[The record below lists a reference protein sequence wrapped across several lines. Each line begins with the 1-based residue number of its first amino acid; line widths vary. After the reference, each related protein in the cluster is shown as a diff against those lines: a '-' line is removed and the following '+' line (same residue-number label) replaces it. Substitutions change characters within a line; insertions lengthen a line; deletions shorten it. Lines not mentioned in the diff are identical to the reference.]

1 MKKILIYSNGEK
13 LGDGII
19 KLPFINDLKNEIPNS
34 EIFWLTHGNTVYK
47 NILKPFINKKIDHV
61 YDNARLNYFAFNKA
75 TKKYNL
81 EDIQFDLI
89 IDTQKTFLK
98 TITLKKLKS
107 IYFLS
112 NCTSGILS
120 NFKDYRKPKNEKT
133 SYYLENIY
141 HLLELYLGK
150 KLLKKSK
157 VEYPL
162 HILKKISNLF
172 DPNKKYFGVA
182 PGAGEKNK
190 IWETDKYIEIINKF
204 KSRGYTP
211 CYFLGPEDKIIKDKL
226 IETFNEIFEPENF
239 YNEISNI
246 HCIMACTNFIDF
258 AISND
263 SGVSHILSTGN
274 CHLFKIFNDKIPSK
288 FTLVHNKI
296 HSISPPFSKKIND
309 ISVDYV
315 YQNILK
321 NLN

>member
-34 EIFWLTHGNTVYK
+34 EIFWLTHGNTVFK
-47 NILKPFINKKIDHV
+47 NILKPFVYKKIDHV
-61 YDNARLNYFAFNKA
+61 FDNAQLNYLSFNKA
-75 TKKYNL
+75 TKKYDL

-98 TITLKKLKS
+98 TFTLKKLKS
-107 IYFLS
+107 INFLS
-112 NCTSGILS
+112 NCSNGFLS
-120 NFKDYRKPKNEKT
+120 NFKDYQKPVNEKMN
-133 SYYLENIY
+133 YYLDNIY

-150 KLLKKSK
+150 KIIKKSK
-157 VEYPL
+157 IEYPL
-162 HILKKISNLF
+162 DIYEKISELF
-172 DPNKKYFGVA
+172 DPNKKYFGIA

-190 IWETDKYIEIINKF
+190 IWDTDKFIQLIKRF
-204 KSRGYTP
+204 QSKGYTP
-211 CYFLGPEDKIIKDKL
+211 CYFLGPDDKNIKEKL
-226 IETFNEIFEPENF
+226 IETFKEIFEPESFFNQ
-239 YNEISNI
+239 ISNI
-246 HCIMACTNFIDF
+246 HCIMASTNFIDF
-258 AISND
+258 AITND

-296 HSISPPFSKKIND
+296 HSISPPLSKKIND

-315 YQNILK
+315 YEKILK
-321 NLN
+321 KI